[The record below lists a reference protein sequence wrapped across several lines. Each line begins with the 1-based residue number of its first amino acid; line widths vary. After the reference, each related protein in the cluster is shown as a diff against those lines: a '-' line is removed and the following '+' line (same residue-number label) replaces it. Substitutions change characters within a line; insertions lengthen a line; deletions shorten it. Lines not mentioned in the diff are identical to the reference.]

1 MPKNY
6 DENLAEYKQLKEEA
20 SEAIDQLI
28 SSKDSAI
35 KEKTEYISALT
46 YILNTGDPADK
57 IVKNFKSKNTTFTS
71 EYIKDNYQ
79 LIVYP
84 KIESQLEILNSD
96 TSGVGEKAKAKSRV
110 IYLIA
115 SALLYGIRD
124 VGISIDAIGINT
136 KTGELTMN
144 NIGIGKFL
152 TIDTENKSIELS
164 NTEKN
169 LFKFSMKELI
179 RNRLLQY
186 NGDVRVVSDSNI
198 LNYMWENKK
207 QMLGADKYLTG
218 SFIVLEISSGNA
230 HNVNNNWGYVTLR
243 DGTQPDWSNYKGK
256 YKFLEQYPQ
265 IVTFMKNDVESD
277 DYIYYY
283 EI

>member
-28 SSKDSAI
+28 KSKNNAIFALDYVLNFVSSIDV
-35 KEKTEYISALT
+35 
-46 YILNTGDPADK
+46 
-57 IVKNFKSKNTTFTS
+57 IVKDFKSKNTALTS
-71 EYIKDNYQ
+71 PDIKELYQ
-79 LIVYP
+79 SWAYP
-84 KIESQLEILNSD
+84 EIERQLEIINSHESGVKEKAMAKHYILYLI
-96 TSGVGEKAKAKSRV
+96 TSG
-110 IYLIA
+110 
-115 SALLYGIRD
+115 LLEGTHD
-124 VGISIDAIGINT
+124 VGISIEGIGINT
-136 KTGELTMN
+136 STGELTMN
-144 NIGIGKFL
+144 NIGIGKFI
-152 TIDTENKSIELS
+152 TVDTENKSVELS
-164 NTEKN
+164 NTKKN
-169 LFKFSMKELI
+169 LFKPSMKELI

-207 QMLGADKYLTG
+207 QMLGAGESLTG

-256 YKFLEQYPQ
+256 YKFLEQYPV
-265 IVTFMKNDVESD
+265 IVTFMTNDR
-277 DYIYYY
+277 
-283 EI
+283 

>member
-1 MPKNY
+1 MP
-6 DENLAEYKQLKEEA
+6 
-20 SEAIDQLI
+20 
-28 SSKDSAI
+28 
-35 KEKTEYISALT
+35 
-46 YILNTGDPADK
+46 
-57 IVKNFKSKNTTFTS
+57 
-71 EYIKDNYQ
+71 
-79 LIVYP
+79 
-84 KIESQLEILNSD
+84 
-96 TSGVGEKAKAKSRV
+96 
-110 IYLIA
+110 
-115 SALLYGIRD
+115 
-124 VGISIDAIGINT
+124 
-136 KTGELTMN
+136 
-144 NIGIGKFL
+144 
-152 TIDTENKSIELS
+152 
-164 NTEKN
+164 
-169 LFKFSMKELI
+169 SMKELI
-179 RNRLLQY
+179 RDRLLQY

-207 QMLGADKYLTG
+207 QMLGADKSLTG

>member
-28 SSKDSAI
+28 KSKNNAI
-35 KEKTEYISALT
+35 EEKAEYINALA
-46 YILNTGDPADK
+46 YILNTGGSIDK
-57 IVKNFKSKNTTFTS
+57 IVKGFKSKNTTFTS

-207 QMLGADKYLTG
+207 QMLGADKSLTG
-218 SFIVLEISSGNA
+218 SFIVLEISSGNS

-265 IVTFMKNDVESD
+265 IVTFMKNDTESD

>member
-28 SSKDSAI
+28 SSKNNAI
-35 KEKTEYISALT
+35 EEKAEYINALT
-46 YILNTGDPADK
+46 YILNTGGSIDK
-57 IVKNFKSKNTTFTS
+57 IVKGFKSKNTTLTPPD
-71 EYIKDNYQ
+71 IKAFYQ
-79 LIVYP
+79 YAVYP
-84 KIESQLEILNSD
+84 EIEKRLEIINSD
-96 TSGVGEKAKAKSRV
+96 TVGVVEQAKARYDI
-110 IYLIA
+110 IYIIA
-115 SALLYGIRD
+115 SELLKGIRA
-124 VGISIDAIGINT
+124 VGIGIGGIGINT

-152 TIDTENKSIELS
+152 TIDTENKSVELS
-164 NTEKN
+164 KTKKN
-169 LFKFSMKELI
+169 LFEPSMKELI

-207 QMLGADKYLTG
+207 QMLGAGESLTG

-265 IVTFMKNDVESD
+265 IVTFMKNDTESD

>member
-28 SSKDSAI
+28 KSKNNAI
-35 KEKTEYISALT
+35 EEKAEYINALT
-46 YILNTGDPADK
+46 YILNTGGSIDK
-57 IVKNFKSKNTTFTS
+57 IVEGFKSKNTTFTS

-96 TSGVGEKAKAKSRV
+96 TSGVEKKAKAKSRV

-164 NTEKN
+164 NTKKN

-265 IVTFMKNDVESD
+265 IVTFMKNDTESD

>member
-28 SSKDSAI
+28 KSKNNAI
-35 KEKTEYISALT
+35 EEKAEYINALA
-46 YILNTGDPADK
+46 YILNTGGSIDK
-57 IVKNFKSKNTTFTS
+57 IVKGFKSKNTTLTS
-71 EYIKDNYQ
+71 PDIKAFYQ
-79 LIVYP
+79 YVAYP
-84 KIESQLEILNSD
+84 VIEKKLKIINSD
-96 TSGVGEKAKAKSRV
+96 TAEVGEKAKARYDI

-115 SALLYGIRD
+115 SELLKGIRD
-124 VGISIDAIGINT
+124 IGISVADIGINT

-152 TIDTENKSIELS
+152 TIDTENKSVKLS
-164 NTEKN
+164 NTKKN
-169 LFKFSMKELI
+169 LFMPSMKELI
-179 RNRLLQY
+179 RDRLLQY

-207 QMLGADKYLTG
+207 QMLGAGESLTG
-218 SFIVLEISSGNA
+218 SFIVLEISPGNS
-230 HNVNNNWGYVTLR
+230 HSVNNNWGYVTLR

-265 IVTFMKNDVESD
+265 IVTFMKNDTESD

>member
-28 SSKDSAI
+28 KSKNNAI
-35 KEKTEYISALT
+35 EEKAEYINALT
-46 YILNTGDPADK
+46 YILNTGGSIDK
-57 IVKNFKSKNTTFTS
+57 IVEKFKSKNTKFTS
-71 EYIKDNYQ
+71 EFIKDLYQ
-79 LIVYP
+79 GLVYP
-84 KIESQLEILNSD
+84 KIEEKLEIINSD
-96 TSGVGEKAKAKSRV
+96 TAGVGEKAKARYDI

-115 SALLYGIRD
+115 SWLLEGIRA
-124 VGISIDAIGINT
+124 VGIGIGGIGINT

-152 TIDTENKSIELS
+152 TIDTENKSVELS
-164 NTEKN
+164 KTKKN
-169 LFKFSMKELI
+169 LFKPSMKELI
-179 RNRLLQY
+179 RDRLLQY
-186 NGDVRVVSDSNI
+186 SGDVRVVSDSNI

-207 QMLGADKYLTG
+207 QMLGADKSLTG
-218 SFIVLEISSGNA
+218 SFIVLEISSGNS

-265 IVTFMKNDVESD
+265 IVTFMKNDTESD

>member
-35 KEKTEYISALT
+35 KEKTDCINALT
-46 YILNTGDPADK
+46 YILNTGGPINK
-57 IVKNFKSKNTTFTS
+57 VVKEFKSKNTTFTS
-71 EYIKDNYQ
+71 EFIKAQYQ
-79 LIVYP
+79 YGIYP

-96 TSGVGEKAKAKSRV
+96 TAGVEEKAKARYDVFRS
-110 IYLIA
+110 IA
-115 SALLYGIRD
+115 SGLLGGIRD
-124 VGISIDAIGINT
+124 IGISIAGIGINT

-152 TIDTENKSIELS
+152 TIDTENKSVELS
-164 NTEKN
+164 NTKKN
-169 LFKFSMKELI
+169 LFKPSMKELI
-179 RNRLLQY
+179 RDRLLQY
-186 NGDVRVVSDSNI
+186 SGDVRVVSDSNI

-207 QMLGADKYLTG
+207 QMLGADKSLTG
-218 SFIVLEISSGNA
+218 SFIVLEISSGNS
-230 HNVNNNWGYVTLR
+230 HNVNNNWGYVTLI

>member
-28 SSKDSAI
+28 RSKSSAI
-35 KEKTEYISALT
+35 EEKEKYLSALNS
-46 YILNTGDPADK
+46 ILDSGGPTNK
-57 IVKNFKSKNTTFTS
+57 IVEKFKSKNTKFTS
-71 EYIKDNYQ
+71 PNIKTFYQ
-79 LIVYP
+79 YVVYP
-84 KIESQLEILNSD
+84 EIEKRLEIINSD
-96 TSGVGEKAKAKSRV
+96 TAGVGEKAKARYN
-110 IYLIA
+110 IIRLIV
-115 SALLYGIRD
+115 SALLDAMGHIGI
-124 VGISIDAIGINT
+124 GITGMGINT

-152 TIDTENKSIELS
+152 TIDTENKSVELS
-164 NTEKN
+164 NTKKN
-169 LFKFSMKELI
+169 LFKPSMKELI
-179 RNRLLQY
+179 RDRLLQY
-186 NGDVRVVSDSNI
+186 SGDVRVVSDSNI

-207 QMLGADKYLTG
+207 QMLGADKSLTG

>member
-35 KEKTEYISALT
+35 KEKTDCINALT
-46 YILNTGDPADK
+46 YILNTGGSIDK
-57 IVKNFKSKNTTFTS
+57 IVEKFKSKNTKFTS
-71 EYIKDNYQ
+71 PNIKTLYQ
-79 LIVYP
+79 YAVYP
-84 KIESQLEILNSD
+84 EIEKRLEIINSD
-96 TSGVGEKAKAKSRV
+96 TAGVGEKAKARYN
-110 IYLIA
+110 IIRLIV
-115 SALLYGIRD
+115 SALLDAMGHIGI
-124 VGISIDAIGINT
+124 GITGMGINT

-152 TIDTENKSIELS
+152 TIDTENKSVELS
-164 NTEKN
+164 NTKKN
-169 LFKFSMKELI
+169 LFKPSMKELI

-186 NGDVRVVSDSNI
+186 SGDVRVVSDSNI

-207 QMLGADKYLTG
+207 QMLGADKSLTG

-230 HNVNNNWGYVTLR
+230 HSVNNNWGYVTLR
-243 DGTQPDWSNYKGK
+243 DGKQPDWSNYKGK

-265 IVTFMKNDVESD
+265 IVTFMKNDTESD

>member
-28 SSKDSAI
+28 KSKNNAI
-35 KEKTEYISALT
+35 EEKAEYINALT
-46 YILNTGDPADK
+46 YILNTGGSIDK
-57 IVKNFKSKNTTFTS
+57 IVEKFKSKNTKFTS
-71 EYIKDNYQ
+71 EFIKDLYQ
-79 LIVYP
+79 GLVYP
-84 KIESQLEILNSD
+84 KIEEKLEIINSD
-96 TSGVGEKAKAKSRV
+96 TAGVGEKAKARYDI

-115 SALLYGIRD
+115 SWLLEGIRAI
-124 VGISIDAIGINT
+124 GIGIGGIGINT

-152 TIDTENKSIELS
+152 TIDTENKSVELS
-164 NTEKN
+164 NTKKN
-169 LFKFSMKELI
+169 LFKPSMKELI

-207 QMLGADKYLTG
+207 QMLGADKSLTG

>member
-20 SEAIDQLI
+20 SEVIDQLI
-28 SSKDSAI
+28 SSKDFAI
-35 KEKTEYISALT
+35 KEKTDCINALA
-46 YILNTGDPADK
+46 YILNTGGSIDK
-57 IVKNFKSKNTTFTS
+57 IVKGFKSKNTTFTS

>member
-28 SSKDSAI
+28 KSKNNAI
-35 KEKTEYISALT
+35 EEKAEYINALT
-46 YILNTGDPADK
+46 YILNTGGSIDK
-57 IVKNFKSKNTTFTS
+57 IVEGFKSKNTTFTS

-124 VGISIDAIGINT
+124 VGISIDTIGINT

-152 TIDTENKSIELS
+152 TIDTENKSVKLS
-164 NTEKN
+164 NTKKN
-169 LFKFSMKELI
+169 LFMPSMKELI
-179 RNRLLQY
+179 RDRLLQY

-207 QMLGADKYLTG
+207 QMLGAGESLTG
-218 SFIVLEISSGNA
+218 SFIVLEISPGNS
-230 HNVNNNWGYVTLR
+230 HSVNNNWGYVTLR

-265 IVTFMKNDVESD
+265 IVTFMKNDTESD

>member
-28 SSKDSAI
+28 KSKNNAI
-35 KEKTEYISALT
+35 EEKAEYINALT
-46 YILNTGDPADK
+46 YILNTGGSIDK
-57 IVKNFKSKNTTFTS
+57 IVEGFKSKNTTFTS

-79 LIVYP
+79 LIAYP

-218 SFIVLEISSGNA
+218 SFIVLEISSGNS
-230 HNVNNNWGYVTLR
+230 HSVNNNWGYVTLR

-265 IVTFMKNDVESD
+265 IVTFMKNDTESD

>member
-28 SSKDSAI
+28 KSKNNAI
-35 KEKTEYISALT
+35 EEKAEYINALT
-46 YILNTGDPADK
+46 YILNTGGSIDK
-57 IVKNFKSKNTTFTS
+57 IVEGFKSKNTTFTS

-96 TSGVGEKAKAKSRV
+96 TSGVGKKAKAKSRV

-265 IVTFMKNDVESD
+265 IVTFMKNDTESD

>member
-28 SSKDSAI
+28 KSKNNAI
-35 KEKTEYISALT
+35 EEKAEYINALA
-46 YILNTGDPADK
+46 YILNTGGSIDK
-57 IVKNFKSKNTTFTS
+57 IVKGFKSKNTTLTS
-71 EYIKDNYQ
+71 PDIKAFYQ
-79 LIVYP
+79 YVAYP
-84 KIESQLEILNSD
+84 VIEKKLKIINSD
-96 TSGVGEKAKAKSRV
+96 TAEVGEKAKARYDI

-115 SALLYGIRD
+115 SELLKGIRD
-124 VGISIDAIGINT
+124 IGISVADIGINT

>member
-28 SSKDSAI
+28 KSKNNAI
-35 KEKTEYISALT
+35 EEKAEYINALA
-46 YILNTGDPADK
+46 YILNTGGSIDK
-57 IVKNFKSKNTTFTS
+57 IVKGFKSKNTTFTS

-265 IVTFMKNDVESD
+265 IVTFMKNDTESD

>member
-28 SSKDSAI
+28 KSKNNAI
-35 KEKTEYISALT
+35 EEKAEYINALT
-46 YILNTGDPADK
+46 YILNTGGSIDK
-57 IVKNFKSKNTTFTS
+57 IVKGFKSKNTALTS
-71 EYIKDNYQ
+71 PSIKELYK
-79 LIVYP
+79 LRIYP
-84 KIESQLEILNSD
+84 EIEKRLEIINYD
-96 TSGVGEKAKAKSRV
+96 TAGVGEKAKARYDV
-110 IYLIA
+110 FHLIVLG
-115 SALLYGIRD
+115 LLDGIRD
-124 VGISIDAIGINT
+124 VGIIIDAIGINT
-136 KTGELTMN
+136 STGELTMN

-152 TIDTENKSIELS
+152 TIDTENKSVELS
-164 NTEKN
+164 NTKKN
-169 LFKFSMKELI
+169 LFKPSVKELI
-179 RNRLLQY
+179 SDRLLQY
-186 NGDVRVVSDSNI
+186 SGDVRAVSDSNI

-207 QMLGADKYLTG
+207 QMLGAGKSLTG

-230 HNVNNNWGYVTLR
+230 HNVNANWGYVTLR
-243 DGTQPDWSNYKGK
+243 DGTQPDWTNYKGK

-265 IVTFMKNDVESD
+265 IVTFMKNDTESN

>member
-20 SEAIDQLI
+20 SKAIDQLI
-28 SSKDSAI
+28 SSKNNAI
-35 KEKTEYISALT
+35 EEKAEYINTLT
-46 YILNTGDPADK
+46 YILNTGGSIDK
-57 IVKNFKSKNTTFTS
+57 IVKGFKSKNTTLTS
-71 EYIKDNYQ
+71 PDIKVFYQ
-79 LIVYP
+79 YVAYP
-84 KIESQLEILNSD
+84 VIEKKLKIINSD
-96 TSGVGEKAKAKSRV
+96 TAEVGEKAKARYDI

-115 SALLYGIRD
+115 SELLKGIRD
-124 VGISIDAIGINT
+124 IGISVADIGINT

-152 TIDTENKSIELS
+152 TIDTENRSVELS
-164 NTEKN
+164 NTKKN
-169 LFKFSMKELI
+169 LFMPSMKELI
-179 RNRLLQY
+179 RDRLLQY

-207 QMLGADKYLTG
+207 QMLGADKSLTG

>member
-20 SEAIDQLI
+20 SEVIDQLI

-35 KEKTEYISALT
+35 EKKTKCINVFT
-46 YILNTGDPADK
+46 DILYGGEPIDK
-57 IVKNFKSKNTTFTS
+57 IMEKFVLKATKFTS
-71 EYIKDNYQ
+71 RPVRELYKSI
-79 LIVYP
+79 IFP
-84 KIESQLEILNSD
+84 KIEENLKIIKSNTAE
-96 TSGVGEKAKAKSRV
+96 VEERAKARYDV
-110 IYLIA
+110 ICLIA
-115 SALLYGIRD
+115 SGLLEGIQD
-124 VGISIDAIGINT
+124 VGISIEGIGINT

-152 TIDTENKSIELS
+152 TIDTENKSVKLS
-164 NTEKN
+164 NTKKN
-169 LFKFSMKELI
+169 LFMPSMKELI
-179 RNRLLQY
+179 RDRLLQY

-207 QMLGADKYLTG
+207 QMLGAGESLTG
-218 SFIVLEISSGNA
+218 SFIVLEISPGNS
-230 HNVNNNWGYVTLR
+230 HSVNNNWGYVTLR

-265 IVTFMKNDVESD
+265 IVTFMKNDTESD

>member
-20 SEAIDQLI
+20 SEVIDQLI

-35 KEKTEYISALT
+35 EEKAEYINALA
-46 YILNTGDPADK
+46 YILNTGGSIDK
-57 IVKNFKSKNTTFTS
+57 IVKGFKSKNTTLTS
-71 EYIKDNYQ
+71 PDIKAFYQ
-79 LIVYP
+79 YVAYP
-84 KIESQLEILNSD
+84 VIEKKLKIINSD
-96 TSGVGEKAKAKSRV
+96 TAEVGEKAKARYDI

-115 SALLYGIRD
+115 SELLKGIRD
-124 VGISIDAIGINT
+124 IGISVADIGINT

-152 TIDTENKSIELS
+152 TIDTENKSVKLS
-164 NTEKN
+164 NTKKN
-169 LFKFSMKELI
+169 LFMPSMKELI
-179 RNRLLQY
+179 RDRLLQY

-207 QMLGADKYLTG
+207 QMLGAGESLTG
-218 SFIVLEISSGNA
+218 SFIVLEISPGNS
-230 HNVNNNWGYVTLR
+230 HSVNNNWGYVTLR

-265 IVTFMKNDVESD
+265 IVTFMKNDTESD

>member
-28 SSKDSAI
+28 KSKNNAI
-35 KEKTEYISALT
+35 EEKAEYINALA
-46 YILNTGDPADK
+46 YILNTGGSIDK
-57 IVKNFKSKNTTFTS
+57 IVKGFKSKNTTFTS

>member
-28 SSKDSAI
+28 KSKNNAI
-35 KEKTEYISALT
+35 EEKAEYINALA
-46 YILNTGDPADK
+46 YILNTGGSIDK
-57 IVKNFKSKNTTFTS
+57 IVKGFKSKNTTLTS
-71 EYIKDNYQ
+71 PDIKAFYQ
-79 LIVYP
+79 YVAYP
-84 KIESQLEILNSD
+84 VIEKKLKIINSD
-96 TSGVGEKAKAKSRV
+96 TAEVGEKAKARYDI

-115 SALLYGIRD
+115 SELLKGIRD
-124 VGISIDAIGINT
+124 IGISVADIGINT

-152 TIDTENKSIELS
+152 TIDTENKSVELS
-164 NTEKN
+164 NTKKN
-169 LFKFSMKELI
+169 LFKPSMKELI

-207 QMLGADKYLTG
+207 QMLGAGESLTG
-218 SFIVLEISSGNA
+218 SFIVLEISPGNS
-230 HNVNNNWGYVTLR
+230 HSVNNNWGYVTLR

-265 IVTFMKNDVESD
+265 IVTFMKNDTESD